1 MINLREYRERP
12 NALADH
18 LPWAALVAPGVVLN
32 KDGSFQRT
40 MRFRGPDL
48 DSSSPQELI
57 ATCACVNNALRRF
70 GSGWALHFEAT
81 RRKADKPET
90 SAFRDPLAWLIEQE
104 RLGLHA
110 EIGTLFESDYHLT
123 FTLLPPA
130 DKIGKLEQLFID
142 QDAEVNDVQP
152 TGADYLSAFVRDT
165 DAALGLLA
173 MVFPVVAFLDDAET
187 LTYLQSCLSPGER
200 QPLRVPDIP
209 LHLDA
214 VLGGTSLVGGLDPKL
229 GDQHIRAITVMG
241 FPGATEPGLLDDLNA
256 LGFPYRWT
264 TRFIPMDKL
273 EAVKVLGR
281 YRRQWFAKRKSV
293 MAIMKE
299 VMTNEA
305 SALVDTDADNQAVD
319 ADAALQLLGQ
329 DYVGFGYV
337 TQAIIV
343 SDENAAVADE
353 RIKTVEQVVNG
364 QGFVTIRESV
374 NAVEAWLGSL
384 PGHNYANVRQPI
396 VHTLNLAHMMPLSAI
411 WAGPNRNDH
420 LDGPPLLHATTQG
433 HTPFRLVT
441 HQGDVGHTLIVGPTG
456 AGKSVLL
463 TLLALQFRRYADAQV
478 FLFDKGRSAKV
489 ATLGM
494 GGRHYELGGEG
505 GLCFQPLR
513 DIDTQ
518 RGLAWA
524 EGWVLDLLRHEQVEI
539 TPEVKDAVWSALS
552 SLATAPASERTLTG
566 LKALLQSASL
576 RQAIHPYTL
585 EGPHGAV
592 LDAETDSLSDADWQ
606 CFEMD
611 ELMHSKALAL
621 PVLTYLF
628 HKLETRF
635 DGRPTLLILDEAWVF
650 LDDPVFAERIREWL
664 KVLRKKNVSVV
675 FATQSLADVVD
686 SSIAPALIESCP
698 SRIFLPNGR
707 ATEPQ
712 QLDAYR
718 RFGLNDTQ
726 IQLIAQATPK
736 RDYYFQSRTG
746 NRVFDL
752 NLGPVALSVCGASS
766 VANLIHADRIH
777 AEVDGPGFAASWL
790 RWHELDWAAD
800 LLSVGDILLDP
811 LVTSSTLPTT
821 QTGAT

>member
-1 MINLREYRERP
+1 MMNLREYRERP
-12 NALADH
+12 AALADH

-40 MRFRGPDL
+40 LRFRGPDL
-48 DSSSPQELI
+48 DSSSPQELV
-57 ATCACVNNALRRF
+57 ATCARVNNALRRF
-70 GSGWALHFEAT
+70 GSSWALHFEAT
-81 RRKADKPET
+81 RREADRPET
-90 SAFRDPLAWLIEQE
+90 SEFRDPLAWLVEQE

-110 EIGTLFESDYHLT
+110 EIGALFESDYHLT
-123 FTLLPPA
+123 FTFLPPA
-130 DKIGKLEQLFID
+130 DKVGKLERLFID
-142 QDAEVNDVQP
+142 QDNASNATEP
-152 TGADYLSAFVRDT
+152 SGADHLAAFIRDT
-165 DAALGLLA
+165 DAARGLLA
-173 MVFPVVAFLDDAET
+173 TVFPVVAFLDDAET
-187 LTYLQSCLSPGER
+187 LTYLQSCLVSNER
-200 QPLRVPDIP
+200 QPVRMPDIP
-209 LHLDA
+209 MHLDA
-214 VLGGTSLVGGLDPKL
+214 VLGGTTLVGGLEPKL
-229 GDQHIRAITVMG
+229 GNDHIHAITVMG
-241 FPGATEPGLLDDLNA
+241 FPGATELGLLDRLNA

-264 TRFIPMDKL
+264 TRFIPMDKP

-305 SALVDTDADNQAVD
+305 SALVDTDADNQAGD

-337 TQAIIV
+337 TQTIIV
-343 SDENAAVADE
+343 SGEDPSVADE

-411 WAGPNRNDH
+411 WAGPERNDH

-463 TLLALQFRRYADAQV
+463 TLLALQFRRYAGAQV

-513 DIDTQ
+513 NIDTQ
-518 RGLAWA
+518 RDLAWA
-524 EGWVLDLLRHEQVEI
+524 KSWVLDLLRHEQFEI
-539 TPEVKDAVWSALS
+539 TPEVKDAVWTALS
-552 SLATAPASERTLTG
+552 SLATAPVEERTLTG
-566 LKALLQSASL
+566 LKALLQSATL

-592 LDAETDSLSDADWQ
+592 LDGEADSLSDVDWQ
-606 CFEMD
+606 CFEME
-611 ELMHSKALAL
+611 ELMHSRALAL

-628 HKLETRF
+628 HKLEARF
-635 DGRPTLLILDEAWVF
+635 DRRPTLLVLDEAWVF
-650 LDDPVFAERIREWL
+650 LDDPLFAERIREWL

-675 FATQSLADVVD
+675 FATQSLSDVAD

-698 SRIFLPNGR
+698 SRIFLPNAR

-712 QLDAYR
+712 QLEAYR

-726 IQLIAQATPK
+726 IQLIAQSIPK
-736 RDYYFQSRTG
+736 RDYYFQSRAG

-752 NLGPVALSVCGASS
+752 NLGPVALAVCGSSS
-766 VANLIHADRIH
+766 VANLIDADRIH
-777 AEVDGPGFAASWL
+777 AEVNGPGFAASWL
-790 RWHELDWAAD
+790 RWHGLDWAAD
-800 LLSVGDILLDP
+800 LLAVGDILTDP
-811 LVTSSTLPTT
+811 IVTSPTT
-821 QTGAT
+821 PTHQKGAA

>member
-1 MINLREYRERP
+1 MLNLREYRERP
-12 NALADH
+12 SALADH

-48 DSSSPQELI
+48 DSSSPQELVS
-57 ATCACVNNALRRF
+57 TCARVNNALRRF

-81 RRKADKPET
+81 RREADKPET
-90 SAFRDPLAWLIEQE
+90 STFRDPLAWLIEQE

-110 EIGTLFESDYHLT
+110 EFGTLFESDYHLT
-123 FTLLPPA
+123 FTFLPPA
-130 DKIGKLEQLFID
+130 DRVGKLERVFID
-142 QDAEVNDVQP
+142 QDDAPVAAEP
-152 TGADYLSAFVRDT
+152 TGTDYLAAFVRDT

-173 MVFPVVAFLDDAET
+173 TVFPVVDFLDDAET
-187 LTYLQSCLSPGER
+187 LTYLQSCLAPDER
-200 QPLRVPDIP
+200 QQVRVPEVP
-209 LHLDA
+209 MHLDA
-214 VLGGTSLVGGLDPKL
+214 VLGGTSLVGGLEPKL
-229 GDQHIRAITVMG
+229 GEDHIRTITVMG
-241 FPGATEPGLLDDLNA
+241 FPGATEPGLLDRLNA

-264 TRFIPMDKL
+264 TRFIPMDKP

-305 SALVDTDADNQAVD
+305 SALVDTDADNQASD

-337 TQAIIV
+337 TQTIIV
-343 SDENAAVADE
+343 SDENPAVADE
-353 RIKTVEQVVNG
+353 RIKTVEQIVNG

-411 WAGPNRNDH
+411 WAGPERNDH

-441 HQGDVGHTLIVGPTG
+441 HQGDVGHKLIVGPTG

-463 TLLALQFRRYADAQV
+463 TLLALQFRRYAEAQV

-518 RGLAWA
+518 RDQAWA

-539 TPEVKDAVWSALS
+539 TPEVKDAVWTALS
-552 SLATAPASERTLTG
+552 SLATAPATERTLTG
-566 LKALLQSASL
+566 LKALLQSATL

-592 LDAETDSLSDADWQ
+592 LDGEADSLSDVDWQ
-606 CFEMD
+606 CFEME
-611 ELMHSKALAL
+611 ELMHSRALAL

-628 HKLETRF
+628 HKLDARF
-635 DGRPTLLILDEAWVF
+635 DGRPTLLVLDEAWVF

-675 FATQSLADVVD
+675 FATQSLSDVAD
-686 SSIAPALIESCP
+686 SSIASALIESCP
-698 SRIFLPNGR
+698 SRIFLPNAR

-712 QLDAYR
+712 QLEAYR

-726 IQLIAQATPK
+726 IQLIAQSTPK
-736 RDYYFQSRTG
+736 RDYYFQSRAG

-752 NLGPVALSVCGASS
+752 NLGPVALSICGASS
-766 VANLIHADRIH
+766 VANLIDADRIH
-777 AEVDGPGFAASWL
+777 DEVDGTGFAASWL
-790 RWHELDWAAD
+790 RWHDLDWAAD
-800 LLSVGDILLDP
+800 LLGVGDILTDP
-811 LVTSSTLPTT
+811 IVTSPIPPTP
-821 QTGAT
+821 QTGAA

>member
-1 MINLREYRERP
+1 MLNLREYRERP
-12 NALADH
+12 AVLTDH

-48 DSSSPQELI
+48 DSSSPQELV
-57 ATCACVNNALRRF
+57 ATCARVNNALRRF

-81 RRKADKPET
+81 RREDDKPET
-90 SAFRDPLAWLIEQE
+90 SQFRDPLAWLVEQE

-123 FTLLPPA
+123 FTFLPPA
-130 DKIGKLEQLFID
+130 DKVGKLERVFID
-142 QDAEVNDVQP
+142 QDDASVAAEP
-152 TGADYLSAFVRDT
+152 TGTDYLAAFVRDT

-173 MVFPVVAFLDDAET
+173 TVFPVVDFLDDAET
-187 LTYLQSCLSPGER
+187 LTYLQSCLAPDER
-200 QPLRVPDIP
+200 QQVRVPEVP
-209 LHLDA
+209 MHLDA
-214 VLGGTSLVGGLDPKL
+214 VLGGTSLVGGLEPKL
-229 GDQHIRAITVMG
+229 GEDHIRTITVMG
-241 FPGATEPGLLDDLNA
+241 FPGATEPGLLDRLNA

-264 TRFIPMDKL
+264 TRFIPMDKP

-305 SALVDTDADNQAVD
+305 SALVDTDADNQASD

-337 TQAIIV
+337 TQTIIV
-343 SDENAAVADE
+343 SDENPAVADE
-353 RIKTVEQVVNG
+353 RIKTVEQAVNG

-411 WAGPNRNDH
+411 WAGPERNDH

-463 TLLALQFRRYADAQV
+463 TLLALQFRRYASAQV

-518 RGLAWA
+518 RDLAWA
-524 EGWVLDLLRHEQVEI
+524 EGWVLDLLRYEQVEI
-539 TPEVKDAVWSALS
+539 TPRVKDAVWTALG
-552 SLATAPASERTLTG
+552 SLATAPIEERTLTG
-566 LKALLQSASL
+566 LKALLQSATL

-585 EGPHGAV
+585 EGPHGAA
-592 LDAETDSLSDADWQ
+592 LDGEADSMSDVDWQ
-606 CFEMD
+606 CFEME
-611 ELMHSKALAL
+611 ELMHSKALVL

-628 HKLETRF
+628 HKLEARF
-635 DGRPTLLILDEAWVF
+635 DGRPTLLVLDEAWVF
-650 LDDPVFAERIREWL
+650 LDDPSFAERIREWL
-664 KVLRKKNVSVV
+664 KVLRKKNVSVI
-675 FATQSLADVVD
+675 FATQSLADVAD
-686 SSIAPALIESCP
+686 STIAPALIESCP
-698 SRIFLPNGR
+698 SRIFLPNVR
-707 ATEPQ
+707 ANEPQ
-712 QLDAYR
+712 QMDAYR

-736 RDYYFQSRTG
+736 RDYYFQSRAG
-746 NRVFDL
+746 NRLFDL
-752 NLGPVALSVCGASS
+752 NLGPVALSICGASS
-766 VANLIHADRIH
+766 VANLIDADRIH
-777 AEVDGPGFAASWL
+777 AEVEGPGFAASWL

-800 LLSVGDILLDP
+800 LFGVGDILTDP
-811 LVTSSTLPTT
+811 IVTTPIPSTP
-821 QTGAT
+821 